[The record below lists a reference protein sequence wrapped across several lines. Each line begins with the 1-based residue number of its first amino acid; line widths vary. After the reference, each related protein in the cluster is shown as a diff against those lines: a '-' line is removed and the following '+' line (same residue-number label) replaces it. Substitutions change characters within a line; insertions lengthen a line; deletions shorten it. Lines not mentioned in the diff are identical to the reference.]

1 MGIASRNKGH
11 THFKPPGQISLLRL
25 VKPAQQAAP
34 AMLARDADRSVNVAI
49 EGVQWLAFE
58 CYPVVGIEHLGD
70 DRRPGVELPAKGAK
84 KSSEAVVDDG
94 DHRAKVLGDLRG
106 LLQGELR
113 GQEPLFAF
121 FVGKIRDVVGRLQL
135 ENGRVVFGYRPP
147 ENRFG
152 EVSARL

>member
-1 MGIASRNKGH
+1 MRIASRTKGNP
-11 THFKPPGQISLLRL
+11 HFKPPGQISLLRL
-25 VKPAQQAAP
+25 VKPAEQPAP
-34 AMLARDADRSVNVAI
+34 AMLARDADRSVNGAI
-49 EGVQWLAFE
+49 EGVQWLVFE

-70 DRRPGVELPAKGAK
+70 DRRPGVELPAKCAK
-84 KSSEAVVDDG
+84 KSGQLLIDDG
-94 DHRAKVLGDLRG
+94 DHRAEVFGDLRG
-106 LLQGELR
+106 LLQSELR